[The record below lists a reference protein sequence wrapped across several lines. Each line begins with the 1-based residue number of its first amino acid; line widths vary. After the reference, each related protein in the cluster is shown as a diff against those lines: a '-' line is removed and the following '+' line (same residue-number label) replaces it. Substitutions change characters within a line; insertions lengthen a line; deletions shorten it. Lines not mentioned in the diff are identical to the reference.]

1 MSEVQQLKA
10 KDFKSDQE
18 VRWCPGCGDYS
29 IISGVQKTLA
39 DIGVPREN
47 VVMVSGIGCSSRFPY
62 YMETYGFH
70 GIHGRANAIATGV
83 KVANPDLDVW
93 VITGDGDGLSIGGN
107 HMIHS
112 LRRNVNMKIILF
124 NNEIYGLTKGQYSP
138 TSPQGLKTK
147 TSPFG
152 SVDAPFNPVQLA
164 LGCGATFVA
173 RTMDVRPKHMKE
185 VLRAAAEHKGA
196 AFVEVW
202 QNCVIFNDGAYKS
215 WTDKSVRD
223 EMTVDINAGEPMVF
237 GKDRDR
243 GIRLVGTRPEVV
255 ELGNGV
261 TESDLLVH
269 DETDATLGFILSRM
283 FWPEYPVPLGVFR
296 RVKKPTHHQLVAGQI
311 ELVRADKGEGVLRDL
326 LFTNDTWEVT

>member
-1 MSEVQQLKA
+1 MSELQQLKA

-18 VRWCPGCGDYS
+18 IRWCPGCGDYS
-29 IISGVQKTLA
+29 IIAGVQAVLA
-39 DIGVPREN
+39 DIGVAREN

-83 KVANPDLDVW
+83 KVANPDLQVW

-112 LRRNVNMKIILF
+112 LRRNVDLKIILF

-152 SVDAPFNPVQLA
+152 SVDAPFNPLQLA
-164 LGCGATFVA
+164 LGSGSTFVA
-173 RTMDVRPKHMKE
+173 RTLDTQPKHMKE
-185 VLRAAAEHKGA
+185 VLAAAAAHKGS

-202 QNCVIFNDGAYKS
+202 QNCVIFNDGAFKD
-215 WTDKSVRD
+215 WTDKNTRD
-223 EMTVDINAGEPMVF
+223 EQTIMLQPGKPMVF
-237 GKDRDR
+237 GKDQDK
-243 GIRLVGTRPEVV
+243 GLKIDGFSLKVVPAAEASTWDPSVDSAGPAFVMTQLDSDPGMPRP
-255 ELGNGV
+255 
-261 TESDLLVH
+261 
-269 DETDATLGFILSRM
+269 F
-283 FWPEYPVPLGVFR
+283 GVFR
-296 RVKKPTHHQLVAGQI
+296 SVVRPTLDGLVKEQI
-311 ELVRADKGEGVLRDL
+311 DAVTQKRGPGSLKDL
-326 LFTNDTWEVT
+326 LYTSDCWTVG